1 MMLRKKILE
10 KLKVRQ
16 AEDWS
21 ADDSHYE
28 SGLELARQGRHAE
41 AVSEFKQALQTEDD
55 PAKTYLAMGVAYENL
70 GRHEE
75 AIQAFTEAT
84 KANPNFT
91 EAYTKLGLA
100 FDRSG
105 QFLKAIRMHLNA
117 IRLAPGDVEL
127 RKNLGLA
134 YFNVGSYAEAIKAFT
149 QALQIDPE
157 DAAVHHCLGLV
168 YLDLEDIDAA
178 LEQQKLIKE
187 LGRADLATSLMSEID
202 RQVLRT
208 TAQAAARRYAK
219 TDPQEYAQPEP
230 EADEGAIVRF

>member
-1 MMLRKKILE
+1 MLPRKILE

-28 SGLELARQGRHAE
+28 AGRELARQGRHAE
-41 AVSEFKQALQTEDD
+41 AVSEFKQALQTEDNAAD
-55 PAKTYLAMGVAYENL
+55 TYLAMGLAYENL
-70 GRHEE
+70 ARYEE
-75 AIQAFTEAT
+75 AVEAFTQAT
-84 KANPNFT
+84 KVNPNLT

-105 QFLKAIRMHLNA
+105 QFLKAIRMHLSA
-117 IRLAPGDVEL
+117 IRLEPGDVEL

-149 QALQIDPE
+149 QALQITD
-157 DAAVHHCLGLV
+157 DASVHHCLGLV
-168 YLDLEDIDAA
+168 YLDLEDVDSA
-178 LEQQKLIKE
+178 LQQQKLIKD
-187 LGRADLATSLMSEID
+187 LGRADLATSLMTEID

-208 TAQAAARRYAK
+208 TARTASSRYAK
-219 TDPQEYAQPEP
+219 PVPAEYSNADP